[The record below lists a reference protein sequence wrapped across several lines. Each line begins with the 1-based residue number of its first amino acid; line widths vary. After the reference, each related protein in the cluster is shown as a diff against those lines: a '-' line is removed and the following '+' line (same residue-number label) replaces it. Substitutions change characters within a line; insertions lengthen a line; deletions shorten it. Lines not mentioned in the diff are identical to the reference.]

1 MKAAGWL
8 RAWLLGI
15 CGALAAPAVQA
26 QDIDWYGEVEL
37 RAVQSDLDA
46 DEGEEID
53 SSGIGANAGA
63 GASLKPGQTT
73 VLAVEFDLGV
83 FDYSDNARATR
94 ESYAGS
100 ATLTQKLSRN
110 VSLELRA
117 RQAQNI
123 AVLEAL
129 SADQTALR
137 AQIEWEGGKDR
148 IRLGAEWRRHN
159 YDTLVPGKGE
169 GVRVEAQYNR
179 RLGSYHWLR
188 IDLRHEDM
196 DSDNA
201 PVRSFERQVA
211 RVKYSLPVTPQIRLR
226 PSVEWRQWK
235 YAARIAQG
243 DPQGDLRRD
252 HYVAPAL
259 DLSWG
264 RETRGFYGV
273 ASGEYRLRSS
283 NDERYRNDALR
294 LGLRVGYR
302 F

>member
-1 MKAAGWL
+1 MRAAGWL
-8 RAWLLGI
+8 GTWLLGI
-15 CGALAAPAVQA
+15 CGMLVAPEVHA
-26 QDIDWYGEVEL
+26 QDINWRGDVEL
-37 RAVQSDLDA
+37 RAVQSELDA

-63 GASLKPGQTT
+63 GASLKVGKTT

-83 FDYSDNARATR
+83 FDYSDNTRRTR
-94 ESYAGS
+94 ESYSGS

-110 VSLELRA
+110 VALELRA
-117 RQAQNI
+117 RRAQNI

-129 SADQTALR
+129 SADQAALG
-137 AQIEWEGGKDR
+137 AQVAWESGKDR
-148 IRLGAEWRRHN
+148 IRLGAEWRQHQ
-159 YDTLVPGKGE
+159 YDTQVPGKGE

-179 RLGSYHWLR
+179 RLGPYHWLR

-196 DSDNA
+196 ESKNA

-211 RVKYSLPVTPQIRLR
+211 RLKYSLPMSRQIRLR

-235 YAARIAQG
+235 YDARIAQG
-243 DPQGDLRRD
+243 DPQGERRRD
-252 HYVAPAL
+252 HYWAPAL

-283 NDERYRNDALR
+283 NDLRFGSDALR